1 MEKSAEVSRVSESRT
16 LSPLSFS
23 PFRIDFF
30 FFCTIV
36 SLDRVA
42 FNRKIFRIFDTYGL
56 RYYRKKYDETSFFE
70 SIITKISGRVFIIL
84 NL

>member
-16 LSPLSFS
+16 LSFS

-42 FNRKIFRIFDTYGL
+42 FNRKIFRIFDTYCL
-56 RYYRKKYDETSFFE
+56 R
-70 SIITKISGRVFIIL
+70 FIIEKNTMKRVSL
-84 NL
+84 NLS

>member
-1 MEKSAEVSRVSESRT
+1 MEKSVEVSRVSESRT

-42 FNRKIFRIFDTYGL
+42 FNRKIFRIFHTYGL
-56 RYYRKKYDETSFFE
+56 R
-70 SIITKISGRVFIIL
+70 FIIEKNTMKRVSL
-84 NL
+84 NLS

>member
-1 MEKSAEVSRVSESRT
+1 MEKSVEVSRVSESRT
-16 LSPLSFS
+16 LSFS
-23 PFRIDFF
+23 PFRIDF